1 MTTDE
6 TLNELL
12 VRLFKDIMEIE
23 ARCLVNEEFKDI
35 SYNDFH
41 IIEAI
46 GLKEPKSMTAVAKLM
61 DVTTGTLTKAM
72 DGLTEKGYAV
82 RERSKQDKRVV
93 WVYLTDKGKAAYAH
107 HEEFH
112 RKMIANIKGQLNEQE
127 TPILIYTLA
136 KLVDYFK
143 RNTDWRRNRHMSRGA
158 LGKNNWALFLMLL
171 AGIMLGGFIGNAAA
185 GVSGLSWLNYGQSF
199 GFASPIVLDL
209 GILVITFGLSIK
221 ITIASIIGV
230 LIAIIIYRLI

>member
-93 WVYLTDKGKAAYAH
+93 G
-107 HEEFH
+107 
-112 RKMIANIKGQLNEQE
+112 
-127 TPILIYTLA
+127 
-136 KLVDYFK
+136 
-143 RNTDWRRNRHMSRGA
+143 
-158 LGKNNWALFLMLL
+158 
-171 AGIMLGGFIGNAAA
+171 
-185 GVSGLSWLNYGQSF
+185 
-199 GFASPIVLDL
+199 VLDGQRKS
-209 GILVITFGLSIK
+209 GIC
-221 ITIASIIGV
+221 ASRRVSPQNDRQHQGT
-230 LIAIIIYRLI
+230 AE

>member
-23 ARCLVNEEFKDI
+23 ARCLVSDEFKDI

-46 GLKEPKSMTAVAKLM
+46 GLMEPKSMTTVAKLM
-61 DVTTGTLTKAM
+61 KVTTGTLTKAM
-72 DGLTEKGYAV
+72 DGLTEKGYV
-82 RERSKQDKRVV
+82 IRERSNQDKRVV
-93 WVYLTDKGKAAYAH
+93 WVYLTEKGKAAYAH

-112 RKMIANIKGQLNEQE
+112 RRMIANVKEQLTEQE

-136 KLVDYFK
+136 KLIDYFQ
-143 RNTDWRRNRHMSRGA
+143 TA
-158 LGKNNWALFLMLL
+158 Y
-171 AGIMLGGFIGNAAA
+171 
-185 GVSGLSWLNYGQSF
+185 GLEEE
-199 GFASPIVLDL
+199 
-209 GILVITFGLSIK
+209 
-221 ITIASIIGV
+221 
-230 LIAIIIYRLI
+230 

>member
-6 TLNELL
+6 TLNQLL
-12 VRLFKDIMEIE
+12 VTLFKNIMEIE
-23 ARCLVNEEFKDI
+23 GRCLVTGEFKDI

-46 GLKEPKSMTAVAKLM
+46 GLQEPKSMTTVAKLM

-72 DGLTEKGYAV
+72 DGLTDKGYAV

-112 RKMIANIKGQLNEQE
+112 QKMIERVKSRLTDQE
-127 TPILIYTLA
+127 MPVLIYSLA
-136 KLVDYFK
+136 RLVDYFQEEY
-143 RNTDWRRNRHMSRGA
+143 
-158 LGKNNWALFLMLL
+158 
-171 AGIMLGGFIGNAAA
+171 
-185 GVSGLSWLNYGQSF
+185 GLEEE
-199 GFASPIVLDL
+199 
-209 GILVITFGLSIK
+209 
-221 ITIASIIGV
+221 
-230 LIAIIIYRLI
+230 

>member
-12 VRLFKDIMEIE
+12 VTLFKNIMEIE
-23 ARCLVNEEFKDI
+23 GRCLVTGEFKDI

-46 GLKEPKSMTAVAKLM
+46 GLQEPKSMTTVAKLM

-72 DGLTEKGYAV
+72 DGLTDKGYAV

-112 RKMIANIKGQLNEQE
+112 QKMIERVKSRLTEQE
-127 TPILIYTLA
+127 MPVLIYSLA
-136 KLVDYFK
+136 RLVDYFQEEY
-143 RNTDWRRNRHMSRGA
+143 
-158 LGKNNWALFLMLL
+158 
-171 AGIMLGGFIGNAAA
+171 
-185 GVSGLSWLNYGQSF
+185 GLEEE
-199 GFASPIVLDL
+199 
-209 GILVITFGLSIK
+209 
-221 ITIASIIGV
+221 
-230 LIAIIIYRLI
+230 

>member
-23 ARCLVNEEFKDI
+23 ARCLVDEEFKDI

-46 GLKEPKSMTAVAKLM
+46 GLMEPKSMTTVAKLM
-61 DVTTGTLTKAM
+61 KVTTGTLTKAM
-72 DGLTEKGYAV
+72 DGLTDKGYV
-82 RERSKQDKRVV
+82 IRERSNQDKRVV
-93 WVYLTDKGKAAYAH
+93 WVYLTEKGKAAYAH

-112 RKMIANIKGQLNEQE
+112 RRMIANIKDQLTEQE

-136 KLVDYFK
+136 KLIDYFQ
-143 RNTDWRRNRHMSRGA
+143 TA
-158 LGKNNWALFLMLL
+158 Y
-171 AGIMLGGFIGNAAA
+171 
-185 GVSGLSWLNYGQSF
+185 GLEEE
-199 GFASPIVLDL
+199 
-209 GILVITFGLSIK
+209 
-221 ITIASIIGV
+221 
-230 LIAIIIYRLI
+230 